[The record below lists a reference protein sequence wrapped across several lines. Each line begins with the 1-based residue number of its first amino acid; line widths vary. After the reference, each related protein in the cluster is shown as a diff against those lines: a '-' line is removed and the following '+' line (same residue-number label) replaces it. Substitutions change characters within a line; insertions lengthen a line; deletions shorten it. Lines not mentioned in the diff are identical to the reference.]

1 MDIISL
7 EMVGEFIDTDKTAR
21 EKVISERQ
29 QESRRI
35 KRNRDVR
42 RKLDE

>member
-7 EMVGEFIDTDKTAR
+7 EMVGEFIDMDKTAR

-42 RKLDE
+42 GKLDE

>member
-7 EMVGEFIDTDKTAR
+7 KMVGEFIDTDKTAR

-42 RKLDE
+42 GQLDE